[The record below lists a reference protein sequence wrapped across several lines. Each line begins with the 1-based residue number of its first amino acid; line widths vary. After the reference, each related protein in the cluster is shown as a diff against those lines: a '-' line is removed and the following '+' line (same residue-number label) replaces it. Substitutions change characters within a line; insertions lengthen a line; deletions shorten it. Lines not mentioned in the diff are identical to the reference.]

1 MVLPWEFLRVEHPV
15 DVICRVNLQTAE
27 VRAIAAQ
34 LVIEVFLNT
43 ADEPFSRNDVNCSI
57 FAGERLCFLP
67 RGDSRRMYLAALGV
81 VTTVLCFHPPENE
94 RLPSSKRYITCM
106 R

>member
-1 MVLPWEFLRVEHPV
+1 M

-43 ADEPFSRNDVNCSI
+43 ADEPFSRNDVNCTASMMVA
-57 FAGERLCFLP
+57 F
-67 RGDSRRMYLAALGV
+67 GV
-81 VTTVLCFHPPENE
+81 EL
-94 RLPSSKRYITCM
+94 S
-106 R
+106 

>member
-43 ADEPFSRNDVNCSI
+43 ADEPFSRNDVNCCRKQRVRELVAIQRS
-57 FAGERLCFLP
+57 
-67 RGDSRRMYLAALGV
+67 
-81 VTTVLCFHPPENE
+81 
-94 RLPSSKRYITCM
+94 PS
-106 R
+106 

>member
-57 FAGERLCFLP
+57 FAGERPCFLP
-67 RGDSRRMYLAALGV
+67 AETAEECILQRWA
-81 VTTVLCFHPPENE
+81 
-94 RLPSSKRYITCM
+94 
-106 R
+106 